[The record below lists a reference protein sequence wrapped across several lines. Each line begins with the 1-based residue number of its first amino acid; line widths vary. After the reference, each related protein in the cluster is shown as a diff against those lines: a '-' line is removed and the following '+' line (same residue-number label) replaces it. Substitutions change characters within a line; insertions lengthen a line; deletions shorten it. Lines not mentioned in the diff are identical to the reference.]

1 MSRPSS
7 RVHQLARLRR
17 PALLARLE
25 GLTPEWAPI
34 QRAAAVN
41 YWSRDKIIDQ
51 IRTLEL
57 EQPADEA
64 PAEAAPGKGGK

>member
-1 MSRPSS
+1 MSRPRS
-7 RVHQLARLRR
+7 RVHQLGNISRVG
-17 PALLARLE
+17 LLARLE
-25 GLTPEWAPI
+25 ALTPEWAPI

-41 YWSRDKIIDQ
+41 YWSRDRIIDQ
-51 IRTLEL
+51 IVTLER